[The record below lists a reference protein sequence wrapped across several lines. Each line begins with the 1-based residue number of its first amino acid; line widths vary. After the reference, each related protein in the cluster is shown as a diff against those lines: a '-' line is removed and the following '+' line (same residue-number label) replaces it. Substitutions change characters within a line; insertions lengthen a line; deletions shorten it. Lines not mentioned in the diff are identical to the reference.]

1 MPMYTTWVSRRPGS
15 SIRAAPI
22 TCPTISPAPRLRS
35 SPIVPVKQKAHAKPQ
50 PTWVDTQSVSRSPSG
65 ISTDC
70 TRAPS
75 GSAKTIFSLPSCD
88 GVRRST
94 SGTPTNARSDSARR
108 KSRGRSDMAS
118 MSTAAFL

>member
-1 MPMYTTWVSRRPGS
+1 M
-15 SIRAAPI
+15 
-22 TCPTISPAPRLRS
+22 
-35 SPIVPVKQKAHAKPQ
+35 PVKQKAHAKAQ

-94 SGTPTNARSDSARR
+94 SGTPTKARSDKARR